1 MAATLVAMLTAAGCS
16 NGPDCRTDTPF
27 MEDGVSADVTISRT
41 GETWDL
47 IDASGILWGI
57 PDDAFDVPTGSY
69 AATITKIG
77 EVTME
82 LRIDGQPPVDLSPVF
97 CD

>member
-1 MAATLVAMLTAAGCS
+1 MAALAAMLTAAGCADA
-16 NGPDCRTDTPF
+16 GDCSTDTPF
-27 MEDGVSADVTISRT
+27 MEDGVSADVNVRRS
-41 GETWDL
+41 GGAWDS
-47 IDASGILWGI
+47 IDASGLRWGI
-57 PDDAFDVPTGSY
+57 PDDAFDLPAGNY

-82 LRIDGQPPVDLSPVF
+82 LRVDGQSPIDLSPVM